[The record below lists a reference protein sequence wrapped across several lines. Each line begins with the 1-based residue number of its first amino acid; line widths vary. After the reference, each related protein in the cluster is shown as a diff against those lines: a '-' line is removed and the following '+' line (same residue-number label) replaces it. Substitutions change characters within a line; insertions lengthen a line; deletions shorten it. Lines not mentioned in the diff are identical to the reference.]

1 MSKQTNYRVNRNELA
16 SLFEKFKVENDSKA
30 KNAGI
35 NSIFDSVVF
44 IERELEFW
52 KERAQHY
59 AQVADESFNIWQ
71 YKYSMDQEE
80 FKEFMAAQTDAIEVA
95 KWLLG
100 EKLGYDPRE
109 EFVKTWILEN
119 GQDFRNN
126 WETYKAVWYAK
137 KGSQG

>member
-1 MSKQTNYRVNRNELA
+1 
-16 SLFEKFKVENDSKA
+16 
-30 KNAGI
+30 
-35 NSIFDSVVF
+35 
-44 IERELEFW
+44 
-52 KERAQHY
+52 
-59 AQVADESFNIWQ
+59 
-71 YKYSMDQEE
+71 MDQEE

-100 EKLGYDPRE
+100 EKLGYDPGE

-137 KGSQG
+137 KVSHG